1 VQRINQARV
10 DAKTSGE
17 ALKDGDIKTA
27 CQQVCPADAI
37 VFGDLNDKN
46 SQVVKLK
53 QQDRNYGMLED
64 LGTRPR
70 TSYLAV
76 VRNPNEALKS

>member
-1 VQRINQARV
+1 
-10 DAKTSGE
+10 
-17 ALKDGDIKTA
+17 
-27 CQQVCPADAI
+27 
-37 VFGDLNDKN
+37 
-46 SQVVKLK
+46 
-53 QQDRNYGMLED
+53 MLED